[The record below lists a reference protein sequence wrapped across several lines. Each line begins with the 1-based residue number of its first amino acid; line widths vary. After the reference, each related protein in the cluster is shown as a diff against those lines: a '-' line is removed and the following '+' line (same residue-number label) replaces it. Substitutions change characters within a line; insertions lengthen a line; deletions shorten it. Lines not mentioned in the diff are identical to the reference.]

1 MQRIKLELEEKKLDI
16 FLKLTHLR
24 IDELAQLVGLF
35 VSLVDVVIPQR
46 VCCEEG
52 VAVEALHGLLPDV
65 QRQDVL
71 ESLVIS

>member
-1 MQRIKLELEEKKLDI
+1 MQRIKLELEEKTLDI
-16 FLKLTHLR
+16 FLKLAHLR

-35 VSLVDVVIPQR
+35 VSLVDVQVPIGFR
-46 VCCEEG
+46 SKIV
-52 VAVEALHGLLPDV
+52 VTVEALHGLLPDV